1 MRNTDELKDLL
12 LRVPIFESLGHR
24 ARGRLAQMA
33 VIREYP
39 AHTEL
44 MREGSV
50 GLGLYV
56 VVAGSVEVFRG
67 SGQQRQV
74 LGTLGSGDI
83 LGEMALV
90 DEQPRAASAVT
101 LADTECLLIPR
112 ESFQQAMEHEPE
124 IAAALLPIVVGRLR
138 SLQQRL
144 VESHFTR
151 SPLEAADSH
160 TTAPSTRG
168 NAASSEEPSD
178 GRRGSR
184 LLSLLRFQIAAG
196 ITALDGLGSLTG
208 VASSVLRTFV
218 HESGL
223 DESEDLESWR
233 RRAPSAA
240 GLGLR
245 DAYERVER
253 LPERWVANWRRHRT
267 D

>member
-1 MRNTDELKDLL
+1 MKNTDEVRDLL

-33 VIREYP
+33 VLREYP

-67 SGQQRQV
+67 AGQQRQV
-74 LGTLGSGDI
+74 LGTLGAGDI

-90 DEQPRAASAVT
+90 DEQPRAASATT
-101 LADTECLLIPR
+101 LGPTECLLIPR
-112 ESFQQAMEHEPE
+112 ESFQEAMEHEPE

-138 SLQQRL
+138 SLQQRMM
-144 VESHFTR
+144 ESHFSK
-151 SPLEAADSH
+151 SPLEAADSRASAD
-160 TTAPSTRG
+160 TPDAATA
-168 NAASSEEPSD
+168 AAEAE
-178 GRRGSR
+178 GGSR
-184 LLSLLRFQIAAG
+184 WLGLLRFQVAAG
-196 ITALDGLGSLTG
+196 LTALDGLGSLTG
-208 VASSVLRTFV
+208 VASSFLRTFSR
-218 HESGL
+218 ESGL
-223 DESEDLESWR
+223 DEADDLETWR

-245 DAYERVER
+245 DVFERVER
-253 LPERWVANWRRHRT
+253 LPERWVASWRRNRT